1 VEALLIT
8 GRRRA
13 RSKINWLTRDRVE
26 LVIDRVRELVQA
38 IVQELELEPEIVL
51 VEAELTI
58 VLAAVEPEL
67 ALVAVVP
74 ALGQVAG
81 VLVHDQAV
89 PVLGFAPVVVKL
101 VQVAVQVEIKS
112 AIAAHHHGLLLL
124 AGEDLAV
131 GAVETSLEPVAIEA
145 VIAWGAVGLAAAAAV
160 AGVVV
165 AAAVAEDGDK
175 RAMRKNK

>member
-1 VEALLIT
+1 VEALLTT

-51 VEAELTI
+51 VEAELAI

-67 ALVAVVP
+67 ALVAVVL

-89 PVLGFAPVVVKL
+89 PVLAFAPVVVKP
-101 VQVAVQVEIKS
+101 VQVAVLVEIKS

-131 GAVETSLEPVAIEA
+131 VAVETSLEPVAIEA
-145 VIAWGAVGLAAAAAV
+145 VIAWVVVDLVAVAAAV
-160 AGVVV
+160 AGVVA

-175 RAMRKNK
+175 QTR